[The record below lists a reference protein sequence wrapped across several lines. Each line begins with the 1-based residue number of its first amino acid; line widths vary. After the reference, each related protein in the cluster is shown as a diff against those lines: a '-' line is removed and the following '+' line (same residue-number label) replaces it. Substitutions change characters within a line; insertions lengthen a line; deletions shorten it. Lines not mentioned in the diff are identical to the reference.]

1 MPQLQAEVPYPLRD
15 HLPALLS
22 PGRVT
27 APPIGVDL
35 LIFIRERRL
44 KGSTMQIQLN
54 DVGSGECLLRQRLG
68 KDTAR
73 LVPFGSYVSASSPP
87 NPACKLSLHQAL

>member
-1 MPQLQAEVPYPLRD
+1 MPQLQAEVPDPLRN

-22 PGRVT
+22 PGGVT

-35 LIFIRERRL
+35 LIFIGECWL

-54 DVGSGECLLRQRLG
+54 DVGSGE
-68 KDTAR
+68 
-73 LVPFGSYVSASSPP
+73 
-87 NPACKLSLHQAL
+87 